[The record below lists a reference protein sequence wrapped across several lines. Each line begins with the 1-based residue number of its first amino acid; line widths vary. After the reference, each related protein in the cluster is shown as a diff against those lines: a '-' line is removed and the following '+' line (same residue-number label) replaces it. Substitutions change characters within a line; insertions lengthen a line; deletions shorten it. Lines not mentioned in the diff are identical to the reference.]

1 MKTHHFP
8 ILIEQDED
16 NIYIVTCPTFK
27 GCHSY
32 GKTIDEAIQNIREVI
47 EMCME
52 EQQIDDSNNFVCFR
66 EIEVPQKASG

>member
-52 EQQIDDSNNFVCFR
+52 EQKIDDSNNFVGFR
-66 EIEVPQKASG
+66 EIEVLQKESA

>member
-52 EQQIDDSNNFVCFR
+52 EQQMDDSNKFVGFR
-66 EIEVPQKASG
+66 EIEIHQKASA